1 VPPCKAYA
9 RGGEAPAAT
18 LPLEPKRRWVAIKA
32 GALVSTI
39 DGGRIWRDRVT
50 GGSKDTHELVSA
62 WSASWRPADSSRRR
76 KRPDRRRAP
85 ASARRIS
92 RSRSAHL
99 FFQLVARRYERG
111 SLLISTNQM
120 GAISVAH

>member
-50 GGSKDTHELVSA
+50 GGSKDTHELVSP
-62 WSASWRPADSSRRR
+62 WSASWRPGRFLAQADNVLIFSAPGVGNTHLAIAQ
-76 KRPDRRRAP
+76 RP
-85 ASARRIS
+85 
-92 RSRSAHL
+92 
-99 FFQLVARRYERG
+99 
-111 SLLISTNQM
+111 
-120 GAISVAH
+120 SVFPVGRTPL